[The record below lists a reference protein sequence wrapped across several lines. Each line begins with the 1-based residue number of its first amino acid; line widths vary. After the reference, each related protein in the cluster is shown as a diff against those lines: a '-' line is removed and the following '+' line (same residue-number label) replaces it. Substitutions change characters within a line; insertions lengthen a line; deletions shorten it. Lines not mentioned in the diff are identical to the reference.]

1 MILVDILLLLTH
13 NLLGFFII
21 DLLDLVDFMLYFLFH
36 LLPVKILFDCAE
48 NLMNVDGLDR
58 NLFETV
64 ITLYRLS
71 FAGDLVVVYFL
82 EVDHLFA
89 FLALYL

>member
-1 MILVDILLLLTH
+1 M
-13 NLLGFFII
+13 
-21 DLLDLVDFMLYFLFH
+21 
-36 LLPVKILFDCAE
+36 K
-48 NLMNVDGLDR
+48 VDGLDR